1 MKPALPG
8 KLARALFLLF
18 ALSTLTYS
26 AATVRLPESLVA
38 MRGEPQPMSA
48 RPVFIEGIVSIG
60 GLALNV
66 AFASDGKPVCI
77 SLSAGKQG

>member
-1 MKPALPG
+1 MKPARLS

-18 ALSTLTYS
+18 ALSTLAYS
-26 AATVRLPESLVA
+26 AATTRLPESFVA
-38 MRGEPQPMSA
+38 MRGERQTMSA

-77 SLSAGKQG
+77 SLTAEKQG